1 VKVWWIRTF
10 SGRSVLWSTEQFID
24 GDAMVERTT
33 DVPVDV
39 WTQYEQTGDEL
50 IIDRYLVEANP

>member
-1 VKVWWIRTF
+1 MKVWWIRTF